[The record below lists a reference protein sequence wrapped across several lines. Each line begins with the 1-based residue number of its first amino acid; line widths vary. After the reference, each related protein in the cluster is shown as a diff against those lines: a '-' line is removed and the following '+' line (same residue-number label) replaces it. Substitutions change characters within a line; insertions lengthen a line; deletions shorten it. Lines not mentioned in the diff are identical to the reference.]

1 MSDIPNQDDGQR
13 LSQQEAVELLPWQ
26 QSLWDDLLHR
36 ESRSGLPHAL
46 MFTGPSGLGKHAL
59 ALRTA
64 HWLLCSRR
72 TLEGLQHACGECH
85 SCRLW
90 QAGNHP
96 DVMLCQPEDGSRQI
110 RIEGVRRVNEFLNQT
125 PQISPCQVVILHPAE
140 VLNTNSANALL
151 KTLEEP
157 PGESF
162 LILESE
168 RPGSVLPTIRSRCQS
183 MMLKLPELSE
193 SIAWLQQQGI
203 EAQLAEKALRHNH
216 FAPLAALSWLQAD
229 GWGTHQQWLGI
240 LEQWGSGQ
248 TRLGDTMQSWKS
260 VELYDLLS
268 WMALLLSDITKAR
281 SGVAESALTESEIKN
296 RFPCAT
302 VSLTNLLALH
312 ARVTQVLG
320 EINSGAS
327 HHNRQLLLESVLIDW
342 QTLLQSDGS
351 TYGGNGA

>member
-1 MSDIPNQDDGQR
+1 MAEETEGLNLAR
-13 LSQQEAVELLPWQ
+13 HEAVELLPWQ
-26 QSLWDDLLHR
+26 RSLWDDLVLR
-36 ESRSGLPHAL
+36 DGRSGLPHAL

-72 TLEGLQHACGECH
+72 QPEGLTQACGQCH

-96 DVMLCQPEDGSRQI
+96 DVMLCQPEEGSRQI
-110 RIEGVRRVNEFLNQT
+110 RIDGVRRVNEFLHQT

-183 MMLKLPELSE
+183 MMLQLPDAATS
-193 SIAWLQQQGI
+193 AQWLEQQGLSP
-203 EAQLAEKALRHNH
+203 EMASMALRHRH
-216 FAPLAALSWLQAD
+216 FAPLAALTWAQ
-229 GWGTHQQWLGI
+229 GGGYETHQQWFELLQQWLAG
-240 LEQWGSGQ
+240 EQ
-248 TRLGDTMQSWKS
+248 RLGTVTQSWAK
-260 VELYDLLS
+260 VELTELLG
-268 WMALLLSDITKAR
+268 WMALLLTDLTKAR
-281 SGVAESALTESEIKN
+281 SGVAAEALTEPEITK

-302 VSLTNLLALH
+302 LSLPKLLALH
-312 ARVTQVLG
+312 SRVTHVLG
-320 EINSGAS
+320 EMNSGVS

-342 QTLLQSDGS
+342 QTLLTSDGS
-351 TYGGNGA
+351 TYGGHGS

>member
-1 MSDIPNQDDGQR
+1 MSDINDLEAGVS
-13 LSQQEAVELLPWQ
+13 LAQQEAVELLPWQ
-26 QSLWDDLLHR
+26 QALWHDLLLR
-36 ESRSGLPHAL
+36 EARSGLPHAL
-46 MFTGPSGLGKHAL
+46 MLIGPSGLGKHAL

-72 TLEGLQHACGECH
+72 MDEQLQSACGECH

-168 RPGSVLPTIRSRCQS
+168 RPGSVLPTIRSRCQA
-183 MMLKLPELSE
+183 MMLNVPDVST
-193 SIAWLQQQGI
+193 SVAWLAQQGI
-203 EAQLAEKALRHNH
+203 GSQQAQIALRHNH
-216 FAPLAALSWLQAD
+216 LAPLAALSWLESGGQER
-229 GWGTHQQWLGI
+229 HQQWLAN
-240 LEQWGSGQ
+240 LEQWLNGQ
-248 TRLGDTMQSWKS
+248 QRLADVLQLWKKA
-260 VELYDLLS
+260 ELSDVLA
-268 WMALLLSDITKAR
+268 WMALLLTDITKVRA
-281 SGVAESALTESEIKN
+281 GVGADLLTEPDISSHL
-296 RFPCAT
+296 PCAT
-302 VSLTNLLALH
+302 ASMANLLALH
-312 ARVTQVLG
+312 ARVTQALG
-320 EINSGAS
+320 EINSGVS
-327 HHNRQLLLESVLIDW
+327 HHNRQLLMESLLIDW
-342 QTLLQSDGS
+342 QTLLISDGS
-351 TYGGNGA
+351 NYGGNGA